1 MDIKLIHVKRQR
13 SGHIR
18 ERGVRSTAL
27 IKLEYNFIYKEVE
40 VKGL

>member
-1 MDIKLIHVKRQR
+1 MKLIYVKRQR
-13 SGHIR
+13 SSYIR
-18 ERGVRSTAL
+18 ERGIGSVAP